1 MTKVQGLGSGEAF
14 IKPHL
19 DESLINPRLLS
30 PMDQFEIKP
39 FFGEFL
45 GLNYT
50 PVGLFTNILVY
61 IGLVV
66 TFTLLFYIY
75 GAFKDNIKING

>member
-1 MTKVQGLGSGEAF
+1 MVIQYS
-14 IKPHL
+14 
-19 DESLINPRLLS
+19 NLLYS

-50 PVGLFTNILVY
+50 PIGLFTNILVY

-66 TFTLLFYIY
+66 IFTFLFYVY

>member
-1 MTKVQGLGSGEAF
+1 MR
-14 IKPHL
+14 PY
-19 DESLINPRLLS
+19 ESLLSYDNMSMPFPGMIKFTTLNS

-50 PVGLFTNILVY
+50 PVSLFTNILVY

-66 TFTLLFYIY
+66 TFTILFYVY

>member
-1 MTKVQGLGSGEAF
+1 MNYNIGLLEFNENSFYNNYILA
-14 IKPHL
+14 
-19 DESLINPRLLS
+19 S

-50 PVGLFTNILVY
+50 PIGLFTIS
-61 IGLVV
+61 
-66 TFTLLFYIY
+66 LFYIFDMMPF
-75 GAFKDNIKING
+75 GFTF